1 MTRVLRN
8 LLFSLLSAALVLGGL
23 EVAIRVSGWPDP
35 GLYDGDV
42 ASVWTL
48 RADLPARDVLFPERG
63 TTFSVRTNSAGFR
76 GAEPLPGAI
85 LCLGDSTTFGWGVD
99 EEQAWPAELAA
110 LLGKPTVN
118 GGVPGYSTVQGLATL
133 DRALALRPRVVVLAY
148 LVRDAERA
156 AAADEARPL
165 RAAPPFALLRAV
177 RTLRASAQRGAGPPP
192 PGDVWRVSPTDYV
205 ANLRALV
212 TRVRAAG
219 AEAWVLAFPMRT
231 PAADHLA
238 ALQTLDGVPIVAPTV
253 PPDAFFTEDP
263 IHLTPAGNVLV
274 AEAVAAALRAGPGS
288 AP

>member
-1 MTRVLRN
+1 VTRVLRN
-8 LLFSLLSAALVLGGL
+8 LLFSLVLALLVLGGL
-23 EVAIRVSGWPDP
+23 EVAVRVSGWPDP
-35 GLYDGDV
+35 GLYDGDI

-48 RADLPARDVLFPERG
+48 RAGLAARDIPFPERG
-63 TTFSVRTNSAGFR
+63 TTFSVRTNSAGYR

-110 LLGKPTVN
+110 QLVTPTIN
-118 GGVPGYSTVQGLATL
+118 GGVPGHSTVQGLATL

-156 AAADEARPL
+156 SAPDAERPPS
-165 RAAPPFALLRAV
+165 RPVPPLALLRAV
-177 RTLRASAQRGAGPPP
+177 RTLRGSRPPL
-192 PGDVWRVSPTDYV
+192 PGNVWRVSPPEYV
-205 ANLRALV
+205 ANLRTLV

-231 PAADHLA
+231 PAAEHLA
-238 ALQTLDGVPIVAPTV
+238 ALQGLADVPIVAPTL
-253 PPDAFFTEDP
+253 PPDAFFAEDP

-274 AEAVAAALRAGPGS
+274 AEAVAAALRPGG